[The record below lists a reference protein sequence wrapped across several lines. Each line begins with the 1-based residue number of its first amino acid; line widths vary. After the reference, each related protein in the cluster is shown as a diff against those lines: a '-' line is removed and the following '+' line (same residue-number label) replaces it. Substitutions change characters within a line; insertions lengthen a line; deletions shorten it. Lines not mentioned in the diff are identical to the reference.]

1 MMNADQCRAKARLA
15 LANADAA
22 SEAQVRD
29 FYVSLADEWQALAA
43 SAHAQDSLQR
53 ELNTR
58 Y

>member
-22 SEAQVRD
+22 SEAHMRD

-43 SAHAQDSLQR
+43 SAHTQDGLQR
-53 ELNTR
+53 ELNAR

>member
-22 SEAQVRD
+22 ADTQVRD
-29 FYVSLADEWQALAA
+29 FYISLADEWQALAV

>member
-22 SEAQVRD
+22 SEAHVRD

-43 SAHAQDSLQR
+43 SAHTQDSLQR

>member
-22 SEAQVRD
+22 SELHVRD

-43 SAHAQDSLQR
+43 SAHAQDRLQR
-53 ELNTR
+53 ELNSR